1 MYVNGPGRTN
11 GIKVGG
17 ANRKAGTASSGF
29 SPIAPPSKAPA
40 PSPASAQAIQGVE
53 AILALQSVDD
63 ATGGRRRALQ
73 HGHDMLDVL
82 EELHI
87 DLISGHI
94 SDQKLDRLALLVSER
109 APSNDPE
116 IDAVVAE
123 IELRVRVE
131 LAKRN
136 RVSVAS

>member
-11 GIKVGG
+11 GLKVGG
-17 ANRKAGTASSGF
+17 SSRRAKSSSSGF
-29 SPIAPPSKAPA
+29 SPVAPQSTSHPSA
-40 PSPASAQAIQGVE
+40 PASAQAIQGVE
-53 AILALQSVDD
+53 AILALQSVED
-63 ATGGRRRALQ
+63 ATSRRQRALQ

-82 EELHI
+82 EALHI

-94 SDQKLDRLALLVSER
+94 SDQRLDRLVRLVKER
-109 APSNDPE
+109 PPSDDPQV
-116 IDAVVAE
+116 DAVIAE

-136 RVSVAS
+136 RAS